1 MSNETQLRIINN
13 FSNIKEHSFYS
24 ESVQNTIDSFNN
36 IKTLK
41 ELIEMATPA
50 YQNQIRD
57 TFNRDMRRD
66 VTKYNEFLKRMERL
80 ENTFSFDID
89 YI

>member
-13 FSNIKEHSFYS
+13 FSNIKEHGFYS
-24 ESVQNTIDSFNN
+24 ESVQNAIDSFNN

-57 TFNRDMRRD
+57 TFSRDMRRD